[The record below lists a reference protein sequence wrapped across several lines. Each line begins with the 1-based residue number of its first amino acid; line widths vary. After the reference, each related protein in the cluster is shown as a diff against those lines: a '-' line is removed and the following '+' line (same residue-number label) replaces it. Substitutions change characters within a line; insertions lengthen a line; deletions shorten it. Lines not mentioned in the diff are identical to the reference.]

1 MSGEVFY
8 RDPRAPRD
16 VQGPF
21 PVDRL
26 REFARDGRLR
36 VYDEVSH
43 DAQSWMPATSF
54 DPTLFPEASAAG
66 AGPQAQWQRWAQF
79 TGRMIRAGAL
89 AVWEHLKRVARFYWS
104 NLGELRILLT
114 EYVTFLQ
121 DPGDRRELRISADD
135 HNDHIYL
142 YGDRWTAELP
152 DCCVVCGE
160 DADCEWNSE
169 HRSVP
174 NLIWPLWAPIFGLIF
189 GCMGWVF
196 MWDAEGRWLI
206 PLGLLIGF
214 LVGYQARGE
223 TVVAIRFRRCRQHLN
238 QTHLPSLRTFRKTL
252 IIGVGDRK
260 VWRRF
265 HYGDRGMETP
275 TVPPDFLKEAQSPIS
290 ATSEGDGKPSYPTIP
305 LVGDDEMGSNPH

>member
-1 MSGEVFY
+1 MSGEVYY

-36 VYDEVSH
+36 ANDQVSL
-43 DAQSWMPATSF
+43 DGQSWLPAAEF
-54 DPTLFPEASAAG
+54 EPPLFPEGMTPAAG
-66 AGPQAQWQRWAQF
+66 SGPAWKASIELAGRW
-79 TGRMIRAGAL
+79 IRTGAL
-89 AVWEHLKRVARFYWS
+89 AVWQHLRRVALFYWNNRS
-104 NLGELRILLT
+104 ELRQLVA
-114 EYVTFLQ
+114 EYITFLQ
-121 DPGDRRELRISADD
+121 NPGDRKELRVAAEDN
-135 HNDHIYL
+135 NDHIYI

-174 NLIWPLWAPIFGLIF
+174 NLIWALWAPIFGLVFACVGWIF
-189 GCMGWVF
+189 L
-196 MWDAEGRWLI
+196 WDIEGRWLI

-214 LVGYQARGE
+214 LIGYQVKGE
-223 TVVAIRFRRCRQHLN
+223 TVVAIRFRRCREHLN
-238 QTHLPSLRTFRKTL
+238 VTKFPTLRIFRNTL

-265 HYGDRGMETP
+265 YYGGLGLETP
-275 TVPPDFLKEAQSPIS
+275 AVPQDFTKMAEASTPP
-290 ATSEGDGKPSYPTIP
+290 AEEGDGKPTYPTIP
-305 LVGDDEMGSNPH
+305 LVGDDEPTGSP